1 MSNKLVLIEN
11 KDLIA
16 KDLQQY
22 IEPAL
27 NQFKVELAAEL
38 GIPDYDKI
46 DKGELSSRNNGKVGG
61 NMTKRMVNFA
71 QAVLAFNYR
80 NQLEGT
86 KQT

>member
-80 NQLEGT
+80 NQLDGT
-86 KQT
+86 K

>member
-11 KDLIA
+11 KDLISR
-16 KDLQQY
+16 DLQQY

-80 NQLEGT
+80 NQIEGT
-86 KQT
+86 K

>member
-11 KDLIA
+11 KELIA

-80 NQLEGT
+80 NQLDGT
-86 KQT
+86 K

>member
-1 MSNKLVLIEN
+1 LSNKLVLIEN

-16 KDLQQY
+16 KELQQY

-46 DKGELSSRNNGKVGG
+46 DKGELSSRSNGKVGG

-86 KQT
+86 K

>member
-1 MSNKLVLIEN
+1 LTNKLVLIEN

-86 KQT
+86 K

>member
-1 MSNKLVLIEN
+1 MTNKLVLIEN

-86 KQT
+86 K

>member
-1 MSNKLVLIEN
+1 MTNKLVLIEN

-80 NQLEGT
+80 NQLEGP
-86 KQT
+86 K

>member
-1 MSNKLVLIEN
+1 MSNKLLLIEN
-11 KDLIA
+11 KDLIT

-80 NQLEGT
+80 NQLNGT
-86 KQT
+86 K

>member
-1 MSNKLVLIEN
+1 MSNKLVLIES

-22 IEPAL
+22 IKPAL
-27 NQFKVELAAEL
+27 DQFKVELAAEL

-46 DKGELSSRNNGKVGG
+46 DKGELSSRNNGKIGG

-80 NQLEGT
+80 NQIEGS
-86 KQT
+86 K

>member
-16 KDLQQY
+16 KELQQY

-80 NQLEGT
+80 NQIEGT
-86 KQT
+86 K

>member
-1 MSNKLVLIEN
+1 MSNKPVLTEN
-11 KDLIA
+11 KSLIP

-22 IEPAL
+22 VEPAM

-46 DKGELSSRNNGKVGG
+46 DKGELSSRANGKIGG
-61 NMTKRMVNFA
+61 NMTKKMVNFA

-80 NQLEGT
+80 NQLEG
-86 KQT
+86 KK

>member
-16 KDLQQY
+16 KELQQY

-80 NQLEGT
+80 SQIEGP
-86 KQT
+86 K

>member
-1 MSNKLVLIEN
+1 MVLTNKLVLIEN

-86 KQT
+86 K